1 MNIKNMFAA
10 IFLAFVSMAS
20 FAETPGT
27 RIYFPNTQVQIPKIL
42 NLGGEEWTLK
52 NKEENGDLLLA
63 EYTTKGETINNWTR
77 LFTLQ
82 FFKFELKK
90 GVTPDMFADAEIS
103 PLKEQGYKV
112 NYKKIKMGPQEGII
126 EFQVQEPATEQQ
138 DELQKI
144 IMSSDNKLT
153 VVHYVVKKQDMGDT
167 ERKKWVDVLGNFDIS
182 TLLKSKAVE
191 PKATEKETAPQ
202 E

>member
-1 MNIKNMFAA
+1 MNIKNMFYAC
-10 IFLAFVSMAS
+10 FLACISMAS
-20 FAETPGT
+20 FAETSGT
-27 RIYFPNTQVQIPKIL
+27 RIYFPNTQIQIPKTL
-42 NLGGEEWTLK
+42 TLGGEEWTLK

-63 EYTTKGETINNWTR
+63 EYTTNGETINNWSK

-126 EFQVQEPATEQQ
+126 EFQVLEPESDQQ
-138 DELQKI
+138 DEIQKI
-144 IMSSDNKLT
+144 IMSPENKLT
-153 VVHYVVKKQDMGDT
+153 VIHYVVKKQDMGDT
-167 ERKKWVDVLGNFDIS
+167 ERKKWIDALSNFDIT
-182 TLLKSKAVE
+182 TLSKPKAVE
-191 PKATEKETAPQ
+191 SKTTVKETEPQ